1 MSEWISV
8 GPEEGRLDLDAVM
21 LDQLEIALARLQDGT
36 WVAFDNMCTH
46 EECPLS
52 DGDLEGDLEAERIVC
67 PCHSSAFDVRT
78 GAVRHGPAYI
88 PLAVYP
94 VRVQAGALEVEVP

>member
-1 MSEWISV
+1 MSEWTSV

-21 LDQLEIALARLQDGT
+21 VGELEIALARLQDGT

-52 DGDLEGDLEAERIVC
+52 EGDLEGERIVC

-94 VRVQAGALEVEVP
+94 VRVQDGALEVEVP

>member
-1 MSEWISV
+1 MSEWNAV
-8 GPEEGRLDLDAVM
+8 GPEQGRLDLDAVIIG
-21 LDQLEIALARLQDGT
+21 DLEIALARLDDGL

-52 DGDLEGDLEAERIVC
+52 EGDLEGGRIVC

-94 VRVQAGALEVEVP
+94 VRVQNGELQVELP